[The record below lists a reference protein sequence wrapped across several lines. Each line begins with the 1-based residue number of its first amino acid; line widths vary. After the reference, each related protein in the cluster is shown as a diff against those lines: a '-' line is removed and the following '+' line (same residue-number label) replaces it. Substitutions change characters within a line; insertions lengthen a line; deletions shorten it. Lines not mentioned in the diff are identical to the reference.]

1 MSRASRNMLAGALTA
16 GAGLLLW
23 RYAGEVDVPVV
34 TPAKAGVVLMCAGA
48 AETLLGVFRAL
59 TGAAGRPRRAG
70 PADDAGGTGGAARP
84 G

>member
-1 MSRASRNMLAGALTA
+1 MLAGALTA

-59 TGAAGRPRRAG
+59 IRSGRAAPPGRP
-70 PADDAGGTGGAARP
+70 GG
-84 G
+84 